1 MEFELCSL
9 RVSRTISSLTSCPTN
24 CVLPSMSQ
32 NLLIRR
38 WKVLL
43 NKVVGQ
49 ENDVRT
55 GAGDKM
61 PILSC
66 LFLQERRIRPDG
78 NTRGAI
84 SGDGEKW
91 HLVFFQAPTPSS
103 SRKRAKGAS
112 VYLCSSREAI
122 PGIQRIVENALL
134 LNLRKLSQRRHQR
147 FAKGIALN
155 FSREIPC

>member
-1 MEFELCSL
+1 MATPAAPSL
-9 RVSRTISSLTSCPTN
+9 GMARSGT
-24 CVLPSMSQ
+24 
-32 NLLIRR
+32 
-38 WKVLL
+38 
-43 NKVVGQ
+43 
-49 ENDVRT
+49 
-55 GAGDKM
+55 
-61 PILSC
+61 
-66 LFLQERRIRPDG
+66 LFSFRLQ
-78 NTRGAI
+78 
-84 SGDGEKW
+84 
-91 HLVFFQAPTPSS
+91 PSS